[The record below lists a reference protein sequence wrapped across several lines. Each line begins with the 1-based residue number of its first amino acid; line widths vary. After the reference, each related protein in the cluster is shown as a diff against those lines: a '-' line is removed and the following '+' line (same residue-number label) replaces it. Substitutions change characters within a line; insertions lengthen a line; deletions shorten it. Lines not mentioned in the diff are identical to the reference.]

1 MQNKAQKLS
10 KTLDFVSVQN
20 KHKHF
25 LHNSISQYETKTT
38 SDNKLVITRMKTQW
52 FEVFNHTNRAKKNAS
67 QRKINN
73 VLSVTNKE
81 KQEEYQQVM
90 QESLIDE
97 PNKDLINLKKDTWK
111 VQPKK

>member
-1 MQNKAQKLS
+1 MLPAWTEKNGYKYKTRIVQNKAQKLS

-52 FEVFNHTNRAKKNAS
+52 FEVFTNTNRAKKNAY

-81 KQEEYQQVM
+81 KQEEYQK
-90 QESLIDE
+90 I
-97 PNKDLINLKKDTWK
+97 LKERS
-111 VQPKK
+111 